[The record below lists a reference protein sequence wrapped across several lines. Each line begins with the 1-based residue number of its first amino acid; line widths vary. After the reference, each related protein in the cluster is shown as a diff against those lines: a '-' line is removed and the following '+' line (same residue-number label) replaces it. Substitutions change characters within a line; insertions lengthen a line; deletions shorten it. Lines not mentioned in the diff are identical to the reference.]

1 MTAESFGIERS
12 DRLAGRTADDNG
24 VSAVGQ
30 GRKVDPQE
38 AASKGEFWDAI
49 IDSGDVGVGGGDVG
63 SKKSMFFWG
72 RLRATYGLGGEWSE
86 PFSGFLVVQQRKQ
99 QAPRA
104 RGTGCRYLPG
114 APEGVSELV
123 PGRGQARTG

>member
-63 SKKSMFFWG
+63 SKKSMFF
-72 RLRATYGLGGEWSE
+72 GGASE
-86 PFSGFLVVQQRKQ
+86 LPMDLVESGQSLFGFSGCAAAEAAGAKSARDRVQVPTWCTRGRE
-99 QAPRA
+99 RA
-104 RGTGCRYLPG
+104 CTWSR
-114 APEGVSELV
+114 AS
-123 PGRGQARTG
+123 

>member
-1 MTAESFGIERS
+1 VTAESFGIERS

-63 SKKSMFFWG
+63 SKKSMFFGGASKLPMDLVESGQSLFRVFWLCSSG
-72 RLRATYGLGGEWSE
+72 SSRRQEREGQGAGTY
-86 PFSGFLVVQQRKQ
+86 LVH
-99 QAPRA
+99 PRA
-104 RGTGCRYLPG
+104 
-114 APEGVSELV
+114 
-123 PGRGQARTG
+123 